1 MLMDINPN
9 LIESRERE
17 RERLSASYYDDVK
30 NVEGGNKN
38 NE

>member
-9 LIESRERE
+9 LIESRVISRE
-17 RERLSASYYDDVK
+17 SIYDDVK

-38 NE
+38 NQ

>member
-17 RERLSASYYDDVK
+17 RLSASYYNDAK

>member
-17 RERLSASYYDDVK
+17 IECIYYDDVK